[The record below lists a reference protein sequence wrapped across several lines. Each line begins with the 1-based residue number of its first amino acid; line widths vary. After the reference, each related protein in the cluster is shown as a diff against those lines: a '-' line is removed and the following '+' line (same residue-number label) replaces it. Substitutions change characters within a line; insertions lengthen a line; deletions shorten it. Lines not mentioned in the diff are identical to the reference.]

1 MRATGKML
9 GKLSPK
15 AITDTFFQYVVC
27 DQERDQGEPPKS
39 LKGKS
44 SSPQKE
50 NPEECSWSAFYNDFE
65 KSESVFFQ
73 NNRFIA
79 YNVKHRK
86 EEAKYYPSI
95 ISIHFK
101 IRSI

>member
-15 AITDTFFQYVVC
+15 AITDTFFQYVVY

-44 SSPQKE
+44 WSPQKE

-79 YNVKHRK
+79 LTLNIEKKRQN
-86 EEAKYYPSI
+86 I
-95 ISIHFK
+95 IHP
-101 IRSI
+101 